1 MFLKGKCC
9 HKNYNTYSNLHTQE
23 VVMAT
28 WKNDPDHSHLGF
40 VVRHLMI
47 TDINGRFAD
56 VDIDVDVP
64 GDNLAEAA
72 FSMTAKAASIDTH
85 VHARDEHLRSADFFD
100 VAQHQ
105 DLTFQSTAVRLGADK
120 TGTITGILD
129 IRGVSR
135 EVTFAITAS
144 DRITNP
150 INNKETQSFSI
161 TGEVNRSDF
170 GIGPNIPA
178 AIVGDRVKVA
188 ANFEVS
194 PA

>member
-1 MFLKGKCC
+1 
-9 HKNYNTYSNLHTQE
+9 
-23 VVMAT
+23 MAT

-56 VDIDVDVP
+56 VVIDLETGNDDLSDAV
-64 GDNLAEAA
+64 
-72 FSMTAKAASIDTH
+72 FTMTAKAASIDTH
-85 VHARDEHLRSADFFD
+85 VHARDEHLRSPDFFD
-100 VAQHQ
+100 VAQHPEV
-105 DLTFQSTAVRLGADK
+105 TFQSSSVHLGPDR
-120 TGTITGILD
+120 TGTITGLLEM
-129 IRGVSR
+129 RGTSR
-135 EVTFAITAS
+135 EVTFHITAS
-144 DRITNP
+144 DRVTNP

-161 TGEVNRSDF
+161 TGELNRSDF

>member
-1 MFLKGKCC
+1 
-9 HKNYNTYSNLHTQE
+9 
-23 VVMAT
+23 MAT

-56 VDIDVDVP
+56 VAIDLETAKDDLSDAV
-64 GDNLAEAA
+64 
-72 FSMTAKAASIDTH
+72 FTMTAKAVSIDTH
-85 VHARDEHLRSADFFD
+85 VHVRDEHLRSPDFFD
-100 VAQHQ
+100 VAQHSEV
-105 DLTFQSTAVRLGADK
+105 TFQSSSVRLGPDHA
-120 TGTITGILD
+120 GTITGLLEM
-129 IRGVSR
+129 RGTAR
-135 EVTFAITAS
+135 EVTFNITAS

>member
-1 MFLKGKCC
+1 
-9 HKNYNTYSNLHTQE
+9 
-23 VVMAT
+23 MAS

-56 VDIDVDVP
+56 VDIDLEVGK
-64 GDNLAEAA
+64 GDLSDAV

-85 VHARDEHLRSADFFD
+85 VHARDEHLRTADFFD
-100 VAQHQ
+100 VARYPE
-105 DLTFQSTAVRLGADK
+105 LTFQSTSVLLGADK
-120 TGTITGILD
+120 TGTISGLLSM
-129 IRGVSR
+129 RGASR
-135 EVTFAITAS
+135 EVTFNITAS

-161 TGEVNRSDF
+161 TGELNRSDF
-170 GIGPNIPA
+170 GIGTNIPA
-178 AIVGDRVKVA
+178 VIVGDRVRVA

-194 PA
+194 PV

>member
-1 MFLKGKCC
+1 MPQKLQYICITC
-9 HKNYNTYSNLHTQE
+9 TEQE

-56 VDIDVDVP
+56 VDIDVDIP
-64 GDNLAEAA
+64 GDNLGEAV

-85 VHARDEHLRSADFFD
+85 VHARDEHLRSPDFFD
-100 VAQHQ
+100 VTEHQ
-105 DLTFQSTAVRLGADK
+105 ELTFQSTEVRLGPDK

-129 IRGVSR
+129 MRGVAR

-178 AIVGDRVKVA
+178 AIVSDRVRVA

-194 PA
+194 PV

>member
-1 MFLKGKCC
+1 
-9 HKNYNTYSNLHTQE
+9 
-23 VVMAT
+23 MAT

-64 GDNLAEAA
+64 GDNLGEAV

-105 DLTFQSTAVRLGADK
+105 ELSFQSTGVRLGADK
-120 TGTITGILD
+120 TGTITEGKPKLVATEILD
-129 IRGVSR
+129 QTVSER
-135 EVTFAITAS
+135 VILEWAGNLAALSSHPVSKAISTALV
-144 DRITNP
+144 DR
-150 INNKETQSFSI
+150 KS
-161 TGEVNRSDF
+161 V
-170 GIGPNIPA
+170 
-178 AIVGDRVKVA
+178 V
-188 ANFEVS
+188 
-194 PA
+194 

>member
-1 MFLKGKCC
+1 
-9 HKNYNTYSNLHTQE
+9 
-23 VVMAT
+23 MAT

-56 VDIDVDVP
+56 VAIDLETGAADLS
-64 GDNLAEAA
+64 DAA
-72 FSMTAKAASIDTH
+72 FSMTAKAVSIDTH
-85 VHARDEHLRSADFFD
+85 VHARDEHLRSPDFFD
-100 VAQHQ
+100 VAQFPA
-105 DLTFQSTAVRLGADK
+105 LTFQSTAVHWGPER
-120 TGTITGILD
+120 TGTITGLLE

-135 EVTFAITAS
+135 EATFKITAS

-161 TGEVNRSDF
+161 TGELNRSDF
-170 GIGPNIPA
+170 GIGTNIPA

-188 ANFEVS
+188 ANFEVT
-194 PA
+194 PV

>member
-1 MFLKGKCC
+1 MPQKLQYIHITC
-9 HKNYNTYSNLHTQE
+9 TEQE

-28 WKNDPDHSHLGF
+28 WKNDPDHSHMGF

-64 GDNLAEAA
+64 GDNLGEAV
-72 FSMTAKAASIDTH
+72 FSMAAKAASIDTH
-85 VHARDEHLRSADFFD
+85 VNARDEHLRSPDFFD
-100 VAQHQ
+100 VVEHPV
-105 DLTFQSTAVRLGADK
+105 LTFQSTEVRLGADK
-120 TGTITGILD
+120 TGTISGILD
-129 IRGVSR
+129 MHGVSR
-135 EVTFAITAS
+135 EVTFAIKAS

-178 AIVGDRVKVA
+178 AIVSDRVWVA

-194 PA
+194 PV

>member
-1 MFLKGKCC
+1 
-9 HKNYNTYSNLHTQE
+9 
-23 VVMAT
+23 MAT

-56 VDIDVDVP
+56 VDIDLEVASDDLSGAV
-64 GDNLAEAA
+64 

-105 DLTFQSTAVRLGADK
+105 ELTFKSTSVQLGADR
-120 TGTITGILD
+120 TGTITGILGM
-129 IRGVSR
+129 RGVSR

-150 INNKETQSFSI
+150 FNNKETQSFSI
-161 TGEVNRSDF
+161 TGELNRSDF
-170 GIGPNIPA
+170 GIGPNIPE
-178 AIVGDRVKVA
+178 AIVSDRARVA

-194 PA
+194 PV

>member
-1 MFLKGKCC
+1 
-9 HKNYNTYSNLHTQE
+9 
-23 VVMAT
+23 MAT

-56 VDIDVDVP
+56 VAIDLETGNDDLSDAV
-64 GDNLAEAA
+64 
-72 FSMTAKAASIDTH
+72 FTMTAKAVSIDTH
-85 VHARDEHLRSADFFD
+85 VHARDEHLRSPDFFD
-100 VAQHQ
+100 VAQHPEV
-105 DLTFQSTAVRLGADK
+105 TFQSSSVRLGPDH
-120 TGTITGILD
+120 TGTITGLLEM
-129 IRGVSR
+129 RGTSR
-135 EVTFAITAS
+135 EVTFNITAS

-150 INNKETQSFSI
+150 INSKETQSFSI

>member
-1 MFLKGKCC
+1 
-9 HKNYNTYSNLHTQE
+9 
-23 VVMAT
+23 MAT

-56 VDIDVDVP
+56 VDIDLE
-64 GDNLAEAA
+64 LASNDLSDAV
-72 FSMTAKAASIDTH
+72 FSMTAKADSIDTH

-100 VAQHQ
+100 VPQHQ
-105 DLTFQSTAVRLGADK
+105 ELTFQSTAVRLGADK

-129 IRGVSR
+129 MHGVSR

-161 TGEVNRSDF
+161 TGELNRSDF
-170 GIGPNIPA
+170 DLGPNIPA
-178 AIVGDRVKVA
+178 AIVGDRVRVA

-194 PA
+194 PV

>member
-1 MFLKGKCC
+1 
-9 HKNYNTYSNLHTQE
+9 
-23 VVMAT
+23 MAT

-64 GDNLAEAA
+64 GDNLGEAA

-105 DLTFQSTAVRLGADK
+105 ELTFQSTEVRLGADK

-129 IRGVSR
+129 MRGVSR

-178 AIVGDRVKVA
+178 AIVSDRVRVA

-194 PA
+194 PV

>member
-1 MFLKGKCC
+1 M
-9 HKNYNTYSNLHTQE
+9 
-23 VVMAT
+23 VT

-47 TDINGRFAD
+47 TDINGRFAA
-56 VDIDVDVP
+56 VDIDLEVP
-64 GDNLAEAA
+64 GDNLAEAI

-85 VHARDEHLRSADFFD
+85 VNARDEHLRSADFFD
-100 VAQHQ
+100 VAKHQ
-105 DLTFQSTAVRLGADK
+105 DMTFQSTAVRLGADK
-120 TGTITGILD
+120 TGTITGVLD
-129 IRGVSR
+129 MHGVSR
-135 EVTFAITAS
+135 EVTLAITAS

-161 TGEVNRSDF
+161 TGELNRSDF
-170 GIGPNIPA
+170 GLGPNIPS
-178 AIVGDRVKVA
+178 AIVSDRVRVA

>member
-1 MFLKGKCC
+1 
-9 HKNYNTYSNLHTQE
+9 
-23 VVMAT
+23 MAT

-56 VDIDVDVP
+56 VVIDLETGNDDLSDAV
-64 GDNLAEAA
+64 
-72 FSMTAKAASIDTH
+72 FTMTAKAASIDTH
-85 VHARDEHLRSADFFD
+85 VHARDEHLRSPDFFD
-100 VAQHQ
+100 VAQHPEV
-105 DLTFQSTAVRLGADK
+105 TFQSSAVHLGPDR
-120 TGTITGILD
+120 TGTIKGVLEM
-129 IRGVSR
+129 RGTAR
-135 EVTFAITAS
+135 EVTFNITAS

-161 TGEVNRSDF
+161 TGELNRSDF

>member
-1 MFLKGKCC
+1 
-9 HKNYNTYSNLHTQE
+9 
-23 VVMAT
+23 MAT

-56 VDIDVDVP
+56 VDIHLDVP
-64 GDNLAEAA
+64 GNNLGEAV

-100 VAQHQ
+100 VAQHHE
-105 DLTFQSTAVRLGADK
+105 LTFKSSSVQLGADR

-129 IRGVSR
+129 MRGVSR

-150 INNKETQSFSI
+150 FNNKETQSFSI
-161 TGEVNRSDF
+161 TGELNRSDF
-170 GIGPNIPA
+170 DLGPNIPA
-178 AIVGDRVKVA
+178 AIVSDRVRVA

-194 PA
+194 PV

>member
-1 MFLKGKCC
+1 
-9 HKNYNTYSNLHTQE
+9 
-23 VVMAT
+23 MAT

-56 VDIDVDVP
+56 MGIDLEVGNSDLSDAV
-64 GDNLAEAA
+64 

-85 VHARDEHLRSADFFD
+85 VHARDEHLRTADFFD
-100 VAQHQ
+100 VANHPA
-105 DLTFQSTAVRLGADK
+105 LTFKSTAVRLGADK

-129 IRGVSR
+129 MHGVTR
-135 EVTFAITAS
+135 EMTFAITAS
-144 DRITNP
+144 DRVTNP

-161 TGEVNRSDF
+161 TGELNRSDF
-170 GIGPNIPA
+170 GIGTKIPA
-178 AIVGDRVKVA
+178 VIVGDRVRVA